1 MNAVPELSTAIAH
14 PPTGTV
20 GTGAWLRPL
29 HDWPRAAAQALGT
42 ASAIA
47 RVLVVSVHGSA
58 PRAAGACMLVSRDGI
73 QGSIGGGRLEWQGIA
88 AARALLADAAE
99 PAARLLRFVLGTELG
114 QCCGGAVELWIER
127 YVAAD
132 QPLLRAMASASNR
145 WPRGWLRVTIAQ
157 THIAQTHITCGSV
170 MREMTFAPSTTP
182 KSDGR
187 SEGSTRRRSN
197 PPMAATTPELRRDA
211 NGITLLE
218 PLPAPLPPVWLYGA
232 GHVGQALARALAELP
247 FALTWIDTRAELLPA
262 TIPANVDLRVEADP
276 VAGVPA
282 APPGSRFVVMT
293 HDHGLDYRLCR
304 AILARGDFGFAG
316 LIGSASKAARF
327 RSRLARDD
335 GFDAATIARLQC
347 PIGVAGIT
355 SKWPAAIAV
364 AVAAQL
370 LRTLPAGESSRRGD
384 QAISHA
390 AVTAAAPMPSLDSC
404 PSQGCATCTHP
415 R

>member
-1 MNAVPELSTAIAH
+1 MNAVPELSTATAR
-14 PPTGTV
+14 PLTGAV
-20 GTGAWLRPL
+20 GSGAWLQPL

-42 ASAIA
+42 APAIA
-47 RVLVVSVHGSA
+47 RVLVAHVRGSA

-88 AARALLADAAE
+88 AARALLADASE
-99 PAARLLRFVLGTELG
+99 PAARLLRCVLGAELG

-132 QPLLRAMASASNR
+132 LPLLRAMASASNR
-145 WPRGWLRVTIAQ
+145 WPRGRLRV
-157 THIAQTHITCGSV
+157 HISRGSV
-170 MREMTFAPSTTP
+170 MRELRFAPPTAR
-182 KSDGR
+182 KSDDEG
-187 SEGSTRRRSN
+187 EGSTRGRSN

-262 TIPANVDLRVEADP
+262 TIPPNVDLRVEVDP

-316 LIGSASKAARF
+316 LIGSVSKAARF

-370 LRTLPAGESSRRGD
+370 LRTLPAGELSRRGG

-390 AVTAAAPMPSLDSC
+390 AVTAAAPVPSLDSC
-404 PSQGCATCTHP
+404 PTQGCATCTHP

>member
-1 MNAVPELSTAIAH
+1 MNAVPELSTATAR
-14 PPTGTV
+14 PLTGAV

-42 ASAIA
+42 APAIA
-47 RVLVVSVHGSA
+47 RVLVAGVRGSA
-58 PRAAGACMLVSRDGI
+58 PRAAGACMLVSCDGI

-88 AARALLADAAE
+88 AARMLLADATA
-99 PAARLLRFVLGTELG
+99 PAARLLRFVLGAELG

-132 QPLLRAMASASNR
+132 LPLLWAMASASNR
-145 WPRGWLRVTIAQ
+145 GQRQRARLRVHIVQ
-157 THIAQTHITCGSV
+157 TNITRDSV
-170 MREMTFAPSTTP
+170 MRELTFAPPTAR
-182 KSDGR
+182 KSEGEG
-187 SEGSTRRRSN
+187 EGSTLRRSAH
-197 PPMAATTPELRRDA
+197 PIVTATPELRQDA
-211 NGITLLE
+211 NGITLIE

-232 GHVGQALARALAELP
+232 GHVGQALARTLAELP
-247 FALTWIDTRAELLPA
+247 VALTWIDTRAELLPA
-262 TIPANVDLRVEADP
+262 APPANVDLRVEADP

-282 APPGSRFVVMT
+282 APADTRFVVMT

-304 AILARGDFGFAG
+304 AILARGDFAFAG

-335 GFDAATIARLQC
+335 GFDAATIARLHC

-370 LRTLPAGESSRRGD
+370 LRTLPAGELSRHGGH
-384 QAISHA
+384 ALSHA
-390 AVTAAAPMPSLDSC
+390 AVTAADRMTTLDSC
-404 PSQGCATCTHP
+404 PTQGCATCTHP

>member
-1 MNAVPELSTAIAH
+1 MNAVPELSTATTRAL
-14 PPTGTV
+14 
-20 GTGAWLRPL
+20 TGAVGSGDWLRPL

-42 ASAIA
+42 APAIA
-47 RVLVVSVHGSA
+47 RVLVAHVRGSA

-73 QGSIGGGRLEWQGIA
+73 EGSIGGGRLEWQGIA
-88 AARALLADAAE
+88 AARALLADAGA
-99 PAARLLRFVLGTELG
+99 PAARLLRLVLGAELG

-132 QPLLRAMASASNR
+132 LPLLRAMASAGNR
-145 WPRGWLRVTIAQ
+145 GQRARLRVHIVQ
-157 THIAQTHITCGSV
+157 TDTTRDSV
-170 MREMTFAPSTTP
+170 VRELTYAPPTTP

-211 NGITLLE
+211 NGITLVE

-232 GHVGQALARALAELP
+232 GHVGQALARVLAELP
-247 FALTWIDTRAELLPA
+247 FALTWIDARAALLPA

-276 VAGVPA
+276 VAGVSA

-304 AILARGDFGFAG
+304 AILARGDCGFAG

-370 LRTLPAGESSRRGD
+370 LRTLPAGELSHRGG
-384 QAISHA
+384 QAISHG
-390 AVTAAAPMPSLDSC
+390 AVAAAAPLPSVDSC
-404 PSQGCATCTHP
+404 PTQGCATCTHP